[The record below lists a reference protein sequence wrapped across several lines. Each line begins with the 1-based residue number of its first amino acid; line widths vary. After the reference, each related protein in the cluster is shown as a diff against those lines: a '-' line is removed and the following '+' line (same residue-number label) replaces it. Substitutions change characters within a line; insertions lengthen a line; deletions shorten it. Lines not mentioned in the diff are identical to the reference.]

1 MFPTQNGEA
10 MSLSPT
16 ALPPDDP
23 ELHLPKD
30 HWPLPELSQPRQTH
44 PHPTATSF
52 VDVKASAP
60 YQKLRRSFVT
70 FAFPTVA
77 AVLVWYFLYVL
88 LSLYAVKLM
97 STPAIGNLNVGMV
110 IGLAQFPTTWFATWL
125 YVRRASRVLD
135 PMAASVRATIE
146 GEVSQ

>member
-1 MFPTQNGEA
+1 
-10 MSLSPT
+10 MSHSPAT
-16 ALPPDDP
+16 TPHDDP
-23 ELHLPKD
+23 EFHLPKD
-30 HWPLPELSQPRQTH
+30 HWPLPELSHGQS
-44 PHPTATSF
+44 HPTTSSF
-52 VDVKASAP
+52 ADVKASAA
-60 YQKLRRSFVT
+60 YQKLRRSFIT

-77 AVLVWYFLYVL
+77 AVLVWYFVYVL
-88 LSLYAVKLM
+88 LSLYAVTFM

-146 GEVSQ
+146 GEVSR

>member
-1 MFPTQNGEA
+1 
-10 MSLSPT
+10 MSSAT
-16 ALPPDDP
+16 TTPPDDP
-23 ELHLPKD
+23 EFHLPKD
-30 HWPLPELSQPRQTH
+30 HWPLPELSHAEPAKGN
-44 PHPTATSF
+44 PTAKSF
-52 VDVKASAP
+52 ADVKASAP
-60 YQKLRRSFVT
+60 YQKLRRSFIT

-97 STPAIGNLNVGMV
+97 ATPAIGNLNVGMV
-110 IGLAQFPTTWFATWL
+110 IGLLQFPTTWFATWL

-146 GEVSQ
+146 AEAST